1 MTCAIVYTSNTGY
14 TAEYARILGEETK
27 LPVFSLAR
35 AIKELPKGS
44 DIIYL
49 GWIMANHVKGFRK
62 AAKNFN
68 LCAVCGV
75 GMMKSESKLDA
86 MRTASGLPENLR
98 LFSLQ
103 GGFDIQKLHGI
114 YKTLMKMM
122 SKAIVKDISKKAEKT
137 SEELEILRLMQDGG
151 NFVCRENLAEVLAW
165 MQHSAYK
172 GG

>member
-1 MTCAIVYTSNTGY
+1 MKCAIVYTSNTGY
-14 TAEYARILGEETK
+14 TAEYARILSEETK

-49 GWIMANHVKGFRK
+49 GWIMANYVKGFRK

-75 GMMKSESKLDA
+75 GMMKSESRIDA
-86 MRTASGLPENLR
+86 IRTASGLPENLR

-114 YKTLMKMM
+114 YKMLMKMM
-122 SKAIVKDISKKAEKT
+122 RKAIVKDISQKVKKT
-137 SEELEILRLMQDGG
+137 PEELEILKMMQDGG
-151 NFVCRENLAEVLAW
+151 SLVCRENLADVLAW
-165 MQHSAYK
+165 FHSL
-172 GG
+172 